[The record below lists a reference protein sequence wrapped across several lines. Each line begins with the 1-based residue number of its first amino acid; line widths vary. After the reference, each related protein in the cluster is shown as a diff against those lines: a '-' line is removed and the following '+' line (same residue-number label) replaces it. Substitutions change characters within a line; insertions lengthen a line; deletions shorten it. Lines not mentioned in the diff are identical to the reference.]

1 MSDAGDSC
9 EHYDEAALGSQEP
22 NDDRY
27 DEAVVVNACQ
37 SMFIT
42 ADEDSPVFSLV
53 TTEGSSVPETIT
65 ILDTEPQPPQSNG
78 KQLTSSE
85 PLIVD
90 QSSDQSLLATTQ
102 EASAAVPLDNSN
114 CSQLIECTADNA
126 VDYLHD
132 PDWLNKNEHVFILS
146 TAGKPIYSLHGS
158 EDRLATLFG
167 VLQALVSIFQ
177 SNQDSIV
184 SIHAIGIQF
193 AYLVRPPL
201 ILVAASRKPLSVQQ
215 LQLQLT

>member
-1 MSDAGDSC
+1 MSDADDSC
-9 EHYDEAALGSQEP
+9 EEHHDEAASASHEP
-22 NDDRY
+22 NDEGY
-27 DEAVVVNACQ
+27 DETVTAYE

-42 ADEDSPVFSLV
+42 TDEDEPVFSLV
-53 TTEGSSVPETIT
+53 STELNAPATVAHLGA
-65 ILDTEPQPPQSNG
+65 EPYRQSNG
-78 KQLTSSE
+78 DT
-85 PLIVD
+85 IVD
-90 QSSDQSLLATTQ
+90 QSSTSLPE
-102 EASAAVPLDNSN
+102 EAPSELPIPLDDSN
-114 CSQLIECTADNA
+114 CSQLVESTADRS

-158 EDRLATLFG
+158 EDRLASLFG

-177 SNQDSIV
+177 SNQDTIV

-215 LQLQLT
+215 IQLQLT